1 MGRIIAVTNQ
11 KGGVG
16 KTTTAVNLCAALADL
31 GHKTLLVDMDPQGNA
46 ATGAG
51 IDPRVVGTSMY
62 QVLLGTAE
70 IVDCIQPTGIEHFD
84 VAPARLEMSG
94 AEIELV
100 SAFSR
105 ELKLRHALAPIA
117 DDYDYIFIDCPPSL
131 GLLTVN
137 ALSAA
142 VEILVPVQCEYYA
155 LEGLGQ
161 LLHNV
166 EMVRQGLN
174 PALVISAIVM
184 VMYDA
189 RTRLATEVVSD
200 VRRHFGDR
208 VCRVVIPRTVRLSE
222 APSVGQPVTVYAPN
236 SRGAVA
242 YRELAREIHERGG
255 QAEAAGARAA
265 HDPGSNEGREHEQAG
280 PGGVWSI
287 SREGAHT

>member
-16 KTTTAVNLCAALADL
+16 KTTTAVNLCASLAEV
-31 GHKTLLVDMDPQGNA
+31 GQRTLLVDMDPQGNA

-51 IDPRVVGTSMY
+51 INPRVLDLSMY
-62 QVLLGTAE
+62 QVLLGAADMH
-70 IVDCIQPTGIEHFD
+70 DCIQPTEIENFA

-105 ELKLRHALAPIA
+105 ELKLRHALQPLI
-117 DDYDYIFIDCPPSL
+117 DDYDYILIDCPPSL

-142 VEILVPVQCEYYA
+142 TEILVPVQCEYYA

-166 EMVRQGLN
+166 DMVREGLN

-189 RTRLATEVVSD
+189 RTRLAAEVVRD
-200 VRRHFGDR
+200 VRGHFGDR
-208 VCRVVIPRTVRLSE
+208 VCRVVIPRSVRLSE
-222 APSVGQPVTVYAPN
+222 APSVGQPVTVYAPS
-236 SRGAVA
+236 SRGTVA
-242 YRELAREIHERGG
+242 YRELAREIHERGDPHHG
-255 QAEAAGARAA
+255 VVDRSAAAQTDDADDACITDERY
-265 HDPGSNEGREHEQAG
+265 EI
-280 PGGVWSI
+280 V
-287 SREGAHT
+287 EGAST

>member
-1 MGRIIAVTNQ
+1 MARIIAVTNQ

-16 KTTTAVNLCAALADL
+16 KTTTAVSLCSALTEL
-31 GHKTLLVDMDPQGNA
+31 GQRTLLVDMDPQGNA

-51 IDPRVVGTSMY
+51 IDPRTLDISMY
-62 QVLLGTAE
+62 QVLLGAAE
-70 IVDCIQPTGIEHFD
+70 LSECIQPTGIEGFD
-84 VAPARLEMSG
+84 VAPSRLEMSG

-105 ELKLRHALAPIA
+105 ELKLRHAIEPIVN
-117 DDYDYIFIDCPPSL
+117 DYDYVFVDCPPSL

-142 VEILVPVQCEYYA
+142 TEVLVPVQCEYYA

-166 EMVRQGLN
+166 EMVREGLN
-174 PALVISAIVM
+174 SALVISAIVM

-189 RTRLATEVVSD
+189 RTRLAAEVVND

-208 VCRVVIPRTVRLSE
+208 VCRVVVPRTVRLAE
-222 APSVGQPVTVYAPN
+222 APSVGRPVIQYAPT
-236 SRGAVA
+236 SRGAIA
-242 YRELAREIHERGG
+242 YQELAREIHERGDPH
-255 QAEAAGARAA
+255 QLPASSSVAGTAGDYGDVHRATQ
-265 HDPGSNEGREHEQAG
+265 HYDMPQ
-280 PGGVWSI
+280 
-287 SREGAHT
+287 GAST

>member
-1 MGRIIAVTNQ
+1 MVRVMAVTNQ

-16 KTTTAVNLCAALADL
+16 KTTTAVNLSAALTEL
-31 GHKTLLVDMDPQGNA
+31 GCRTLLVDMDPQGNA

-51 IDPRVVGTSMY
+51 IDPRGLDVSMY
-62 QVLLGTAE
+62 QVLLGEATIDE
-70 IVDCIQPTGIEHFD
+70 CIQPTLVDGFD

-105 ELKLRHALAPIA
+105 ELKLRHALQPVV
-117 DDYDYIFIDCPPSL
+117 DDYDYVFIDCPPSL

-137 ALSAA
+137 AMSAA
-142 VEILVPVQCEYYA
+142 TEILVPVQCEYYA

-166 EMVRQGLN
+166 EMIREGLN

-189 RTRLATEVVSD
+189 RTRLAAEVVSD
-200 VRRHFGDR
+200 VRNHFGNL
-208 VCRVVIPRTVRLSE
+208 VCRIVIPRTVRLSE
-222 APSVGQPVTVYAPN
+222 APSVGQPVTIHAPS
-236 SRGAVA
+236 SRGALA
-242 YRELAREIHERGG
+242 YRELAKEIHQKHEPRNATADNAGRFD
-255 QAEAAGARAA
+255 AEHIEIG
-265 HDPGSNEGREHEQAG
+265 
-280 PGGVWSI
+280 
-287 SREGAHT
+287 EGAAQ

>member
-1 MGRIIAVTNQ
+1 MALDGESMGRIIAVTNQ

-16 KTTTAVNLCAALADL
+16 KTTTAVNLCASLAEL
-31 GHKTLLVDMDPQGNA
+31 GQRTLLIDMDPQGNA

-51 IDPRVVGTSMY
+51 IDPRALEVCMY
-62 QVLLGTAE
+62 QVLLGAAE
-70 IVDCIQPTGIEHFD
+70 LQDCIQPTATENFA

-100 SAFSR
+100 SVFSR
-105 ELKLRHALAPIA
+105 ELKLRHALHPLA

-142 VEILVPVQCEYYA
+142 TEILVPVQCEYYA

-166 EMVRQGLN
+166 EMVREGIN
-174 PALVISAIVM
+174 SAVVISAIAM

-189 RTRLATEVVSD
+189 RTRLATEVVGE
-200 VRRHFGDR
+200 VRQHFGDL
-208 VCRVVIPRTVRLSE
+208 VCNTVIPRSVRLSE
-222 APSVGQPVTVYAPN
+222 APSVGQPVTAYAPR

-242 YRELAREIHERGG
+242 YRELAQEIHNRGN
-255 QAEAAGARAA
+255 A
-265 HDPGSNEGREHEQAG
+265 HQEFEESPATD
-280 PGGVWSI
+280 
-287 SREGAHT
+287 

>member
-16 KTTTAVNLCAALADL
+16 KTTTAVNLCASLAES
-31 GHKTLLVDMDPQGNA
+31 GQRTLLVDMDPQGNA

-51 IDPRVVGTSMY
+51 INPRVLDISMY
-62 QVLLGTAE
+62 QVLLGDAE
-70 IVDCIQPTGIEHFD
+70 LRDCIQPTEIENFA

-105 ELKLRHALAPIA
+105 ELKLRHALQPVL
-117 DDYDYIFIDCPPSL
+117 DHYDYIFIDCPPSL

-142 VEILVPVQCEYYA
+142 TEIIVPVQCEYYA

-166 EMVRQGLN
+166 DMVREGLN

-189 RTRLATEVVSD
+189 RTRLAAEVVRD
-200 VRRHFGDR
+200 VRGHFGDR
-208 VCRVVIPRTVRLSE
+208 VCRVVIPRSVRLSE
-222 APSVGQPVTVYAPN
+222 APSVGQPVNVYAPM
-236 SRGAVA
+236 SRGTVA
-242 YRELAREIHERGG
+242 YRELARELHERGDPRHV
-255 QAEAAGARAA
+255 AVERALRDCTDGA
-265 HDPGSNEGREHEQAG
+265 DD
-280 PGGVWSI
+280 
-287 SREGAHT
+287 SRETDGHFEIAEGVST

>member
-1 MGRIIAVTNQ
+1 MGRVIAVTNQ

-31 GHKTLLVDMDPQGNA
+31 GQRTLLVDMDPQGNA

-51 IDPRVVGTSMY
+51 IDPRTLDLSMY
-62 QVLLGTAE
+62 QVLLGAAD
-70 IVDCIQPTGIEHFD
+70 IDDCIRPTGIENFA

-105 ELKLRHALAPIA
+105 ELKLRQALAPVA
-117 DDYDYIFIDCPPSL
+117 DRYDYILIDCPPSL

-142 VEILVPVQCEYYA
+142 VEVLVPVQCEYYA

-166 EMVRQGLN
+166 EMVREGLN
-174 PALVISAIVM
+174 SALVLSAIVM

-189 RTRLATEVVSD
+189 RTRLAAEVVAD
-200 VRRHFGDR
+200 VRQHFGDL
-208 VCRVVIPRTVRLSE
+208 VCRVVVPRTVRLSE
-222 APSVGQPVTVYAPN
+222 APSMGQPVTVYAPS
-236 SRGAVA
+236 SRGAIA
-242 YRELAREIHERGG
+242 YRELAREIHARG
-255 QAEAAGARAA
+255 
-265 HDPGSNEGREHEQAG
+265 DGR
-280 PGGVWSI
+280 PS
-287 SREGAHT
+287 

>member
-1 MGRIIAVTNQ
+1 MSRIIAVTNQ

-16 KTTTAVNLCAALADL
+16 KTTTAVNLCAALAET
-31 GHKTLLVDMDPQGNA
+31 GQRTLLVDMDPQGNA

-51 IDPRVVGTSMY
+51 INPQTLDLSMY
-62 QVLLGTAE
+62 QVLLGAAD
-70 IVDCIQPTGIEHFD
+70 VQDCIQPTEIENFA

-105 ELKLRHALAPIA
+105 ELKLRHALQPLV

-142 VEILVPVQCEYYA
+142 TEILVPVQCEYYA

-166 EMVRQGLN
+166 EMVREGLN

-189 RTRLATEVVSD
+189 RTRLAAEVVRD

-208 VCRVVIPRTVRLSE
+208 VCRVVIPRSVRLSE
-222 APSVGQPVTVYAPN
+222 APSVGQPVTVYAPT
-236 SRGAVA
+236 SRGTVA
-242 YRELAREIHERGG
+242 YRELAREVHGRGDPHHVAG
-255 QAEAAGARAA
+255 DGGAGIRTIEADGARGV
-265 HDPGSNEGREHEQAG
+265 DERHEVA
-280 PGGVWSI
+280 
-287 SREGAHT
+287 EGAST